1 MGTGTDIRGALRST
15 PVQAALL
22 ALAYFTFARAGLS
35 FEMQPQGIT
44 AVWPVAGLYLGVLLI
59 SPRRK
64 WPAFAAAAFA
74 ADLLANLVADNGLS
88 SVGIAVADISEG
100 LLAATLI
107 AFFAGPGFSL
117 ERIRDV
123 VALAVA
129 GAGAA
134 NAITATIGAGSIA
147 LSLDEPFWHTW
158 VLWWS
163 ADAIGI
169 LAVAPA
175 VWAVARLLE
184 TPPTRAEMARFA
196 VPFAAL
202 LASAIVIFTAG
213 VAETEGGIPPAV
225 AVPFLLWIAWRS
237 GPAATAIGSLALCGI
252 AAGFTVNGLGPLVS
266 IAGDA
271 TRQILALQ
279 VFLGVAVVTALAI
292 AAALA
297 EGRVAQRALED
308 AELRFRTLVEQIP
321 TATYICDYDEE
332 ATIRYIS
339 PQAEAM
345 TGYPARMWTE
355 DPDHW
360 LRILHPDDRERVV
373 ADIAE
378 CVRQEVPY
386 DGEYRMIRADGESLT
401 VWDRETIVRDDA
413 GRLTSQG
420 ILVDVTELRQAERA
434 LIESEELHRAVV
446 DALEEGVFVLDG
458 HGKIVAANDSGARAL
473 GLTVEEMVGKPPP
486 FERAH
491 LADGTPLDE
500 SNSPAMR
507 VLRTRKAEQDVE
519 LRITRAE
526 GDERW
531 LRVNYQPLSL
541 GEDDVASGGLVFSF
555 IDVTERRQDEARIAY
570 LAYHDALTGLP
581 NRPSLERALNPA
593 LARARRAGHA
603 AALIYLDLDNFK
615 VVNDTLGHAAG
626 DEVLRR
632 VAARLKE
639 RLREGDMLSRLSG
652 DEFML
657 LLPELGGDASE
668 AAWRVAHDMIA
679 QLESPFA
686 IGDSEFEVT
695 ASAGIALYPLHGEQG
710 DELLKH
716 ADAAL
721 YETKRSRPGT
731 VGIYENRASQATG
744 RLTLSSRVR
753 RALARDEFELHFQP
767 VYSLAELDPIGV
779 EALIRWNDPDRG
791 MIAPGEFI
799 PLAEET
805 GLIEMIGDWVIDAV
819 LAQGES
825 WKQEG
830 ICPLLA
836 FNVSP
841 RQLRRRGFA
850 ADLARRVD
858 ASPINPV
865 QLSVEITESATMDE
879 AGHQASVLREL
890 HELGVHLAIDDFGA
904 EFSSLTRLRD
914 LPVDMLKVDRSF
926 LRGVPESADASA
938 VVSAIVQL
946 AEALEMRAV
955 AEGVETEAQLEFLR
969 SLGCGLAQ
977 GFHLARPMPVA
988 DATAL
993 LARHGAEARASD
1005 PQLTA

>member
-1 MGTGTDIRGALRST
+1 MGIGTDIRGVLRAT

-22 ALAYFTFARAGLS
+22 AVGYFAFARIGLS

-44 AVWPVAGLYLGVLLI
+44 AIWPVAGLYLGVLLI
-59 SPRRK
+59 SPRSK
-64 WPAFAAAAFA
+64 WAPFAAAAFA
-74 ADLLANLVADNGLS
+74 GDLAANLVAGNGLS
-88 SVGIAVADISEG
+88 SLGIAIADISEG

-107 AFFAGPGFSL
+107 YLFAGPGFSL
-117 ERIRDV
+117 ERVRDV

-129 GAGAA
+129 GAGTA

-147 LSLDEPFWHTW
+147 LSLDEPFGHTW
-158 VLWWS
+158 LLWWS

-175 VWAVARLLE
+175 VWAVAQAVKS
-184 TPPTRAEMARFA
+184 PPTRADLARL
-196 VPFAAL
+196 AL
-202 LASAIVIFTAG
+202 PLAGLVVCAMVVFSTNPGIVDAPSG
-213 VAETEGGIPPAV
+213 LPPAV
-225 AVPFLLWIAWRS
+225 AVPFLLWIAWRC
-237 GPAATAIGSLALCGI
+237 GAAATAIGSLVLCAI
-252 AAGFTVNGLGPLVS
+252 AAGFTVNGLGPLAA

-271 TRQILALQ
+271 TRHVLSLQ

-292 AAALA
+292 AAAMA
-297 EGRVAQRALED
+297 EGKVAQQALTD
-308 AELRFRTLVEQIP
+308 AERRFRTLVEQIP

-360 LRILHPDDRERVV
+360 TRILHPDDREQVTAAV
-373 ADIAE
+373 AE
-378 CVRQEVPY
+378 CVRNNVPY
-386 DGEYRMIRADGESLT
+386 DGEYRMVCADGKVLT
-401 VWDRETIVRDDA
+401 VWDRETIVRDES

-434 LIESEELHRAVV
+434 LIDSEELHRAVV
-446 DALEEGVFVLDG
+446 DALEEGVFVLDADG
-458 HGKIVAANDSGARAL
+458 LIVAANETGASLL
-473 GLTVEEMVGKPPP
+473 GFSVAEMIGFPLP

-491 LADGTPLDE
+491 LADGSPVGET
-500 SNSPAMR
+500 NSPAMR
-507 VLRTRKAEQDVE
+507 VLRTREPEQGVE
-519 LRITRAE
+519 LRVTRTE

-531 LRVNYQPLSL
+531 LRVNYQPISL
-541 GEDDVASGGLVFSF
+541 DQDDDAAGGIVFSF
-555 IDVTERRQDEARIAY
+555 VDVTERRQDEARIAY

-581 NRPSLERALNPA
+581 NRPSLERALDPA
-593 LARARRAGHA
+593 LARARRGGHA
-603 AALIYLDLDNFK
+603 AALIYFDLDNFK

-639 RLREGDMLSRLSG
+639 RLREGDMLTRLSG

-695 ASAGIALYPLHGEQG
+695 ASAGIALYPLHGERG

-721 YETKRSRPGT
+721 YETKRNRPGT
-731 VGIYENRASQATG
+731 VGIYENRANQSTG

-767 VYSLAELDPIGV
+767 VFELSNLDPIGV
-779 EALIRWNDPDRG
+779 EALLRWNDPDRG
-791 MIAPGEFI
+791 MILPGEFI

-805 GLIEMIGDWVIDAV
+805 GLIDLIGDWVIDAV
-819 LAQGES
+819 LAQGEA
-825 WKQEG
+825 WREQG

-858 ASPINPV
+858 ASTISPV
-865 QLSVEITESATMDE
+865 QLSVEITESSTMDD
-879 AGHQASVLREL
+879 ANRSGGVIKEL

-904 EFSSLTRLRD
+904 EFSSLTRLRT

-926 LRGVPESADASA
+926 LRGVPEDPEATA

-946 AEALEMRAV
+946 ATALEMRAV

-969 SLGCGLAQ
+969 SLGCGLGQ
-977 GFHLARPMPVA
+977 GFHLARPMPAAQVGE
-988 DATAL
+988 L
-993 LARHGAEARASD
+993 LAGPTAEWR
-1005 PQLTA
+1005 QVTV